1 MPRQPR
7 RDAPG
12 ALHHGMGRGSEGT
25 PGFPNDPDRAEFVSR
40 RAALG
45 GDGQVGV

>member
-12 ALHHGMGRGSEGT
+12 ALHHGMGRGSAGT
-25 PGFPNDPDRAEFVSR
+25 LVFHNDPDRADFVSR
-40 RAALG
+40 LAALG
-45 GDGQVGV
+45 GDEHLAV